1 MIKPFPDE
9 KEFKLMWHIAV
20 TTSLDKVD
28 RPSYVGFAH
37 LLYDYVTGKY
47 DHLKLADPP
56 KK

>member
-9 KEFKLMWHIAV
+9 KELKLMWHIAV